1 MSKQVQGKLEKQ
13 TKVLKQVL
21 KDKEKEIKTIKD
33 QLYQAKED
41 VILEYRDSDALLVKL
56 GGSFMDGFDN
66 YFRQV
71 KVYFPDLDLSHVSID
86 A

>member
-33 QLYQAKED
+33 QLCQAKED
-41 VILEYRDSDALLVKL
+41 VIREYRDSDALLVKL
-56 GGSFMDGFDN
+56 GGSFTNGFNDD
-66 YFRQV
+66 FLQV

>member
-33 QLYQAKED
+33 QLCQAKED
-41 VILEYRDSDALLVKL
+41 VIREYHDSDALLVKL
-56 GGSFMDGFDN
+56 DGSFMDSFDN